1 MEIDY
6 LPRGENGAPERQSIG
21 SYSSQR
27 HVLTDK
33 SYFDHIW
40 TVYLIGGGR
49 AKYVYKR
56 VPWLN
61 KNGQSKCISMMYRL
75 KKSITHAGQGSFRW
89 RGVDCPVY

>member
-27 HVLTDK
+27 HVLADK

-40 TVYLIGGGR
+40 TVCLIRVGR
-49 AKYVYKR
+49 ANMCTKEY
-56 VPWLN
+56 L
-61 KNGQSKCISMMYRL
+61 G
-75 KKSITHAGQGSFRW
+75 
-89 RGVDCPVY
+89 